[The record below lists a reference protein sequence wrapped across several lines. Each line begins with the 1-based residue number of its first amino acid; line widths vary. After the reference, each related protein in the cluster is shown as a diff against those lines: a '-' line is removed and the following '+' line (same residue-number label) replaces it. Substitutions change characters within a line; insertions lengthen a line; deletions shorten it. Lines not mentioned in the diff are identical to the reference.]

1 MDFNEAVDFGVTAD
15 SGERMDFDGALDFLE
30 QRSGRGSVMGLDSIR
45 NLLREL
51 SDPQKDLEFVH
62 IAGTNGKGSV
72 SACLSS
78 ILKEAGCRT
87 GTYTSP
93 AVISVRER
101 YQVDGSWI
109 TEREFA
115 LLADR
120 VKAAAGRME
129 EKGRGIPTV
138 FEIETAMAFLYFK
151 EKGCRV
157 VVLETGLGGEQDAT
171 NVVENTL
178 AAVFTSISMDHMGVL
193 GNTLGQIA
201 ACKAGI
207 IKPGCEVVSAHQP
220 LEALDVLKDRAGEKG
235 CVFTQVDMSSLS
247 ALSCPE
253 REENRGEY
261 AENVF
266 TYKAMEGIRISLP
279 GTYQL
284 ENGALALEVASAL
297 SRKGIHIP
305 ESAMRKG
312 LSNVSWPGRFQML
325 KKSPMVI
332 VDGAHNRDAALR
344 LRECVE
350 TCLNGRRLIFIMG
363 VFGDKEYGLMTQ
375 IMAPLAERIY
385 TVWLPDRG
393 RSLNPEILAR
403 EAGKYCAGTQA
414 VDSVE
419 TALDMALKDAGEQG
433 AVLVFGSLSYLGQ
446 IMKET
451 ERRNRDDRQE

>member
-1 MDFNEAVDFGVTAD
+1 MEYTEAAAYLLQVPKFTSKNRPENLRLLLAHLGNPQ
-15 SGERMDFDGALDFLE
+15 E
-30 QRSGRGSVMGLDSIR
+30 QFAVIH
-45 NLLREL
+45 
-51 SDPQKDLEFVH
+51 V
-62 IAGTNGKGSV
+62 AGTNGKGSV
-72 SACLSS
+72 CAFLDG
-78 ILKEAGCRT
+78 ILRAQGKRTGLFTSPHLIEMTERFRIQGQDVRRERFASCFVKVKEAVEELLRAEPDFCHPT
-87 GTYTSP
+87 FFEWLFAMA
-93 AVISVRER
+93 AVL
-101 YQVDGSWI
+101 
-109 TEREFA
+109 FA
-115 LLADR
+115 
-120 VKAAAGRME
+120 E
-129 EKGRGIPTV
+129 EKVDYGI
-138 FEIETAMAFLYFK
+138 
-151 EKGCRV
+151 
-157 VVLETGLGGEQDAT
+157 LETGLGGRLDAT

-207 IKPGCEVVSAHQP
+207 IKPGCEVVPAHQP
-220 LEALDVLKDRAGEKG
+220 LEVLSVLKDRAGEKG

-284 ENGALALEVASAL
+284 ENGALALEAASAL

-312 LSNVSWPGRFQML
+312 LSNVSWPGRFQVL